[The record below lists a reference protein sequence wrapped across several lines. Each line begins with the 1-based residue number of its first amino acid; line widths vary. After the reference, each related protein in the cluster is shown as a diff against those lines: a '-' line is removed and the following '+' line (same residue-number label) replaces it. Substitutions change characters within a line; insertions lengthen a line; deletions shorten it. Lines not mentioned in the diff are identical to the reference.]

1 MNFVYGMD
9 AGIGLSFQNSYGTSN
24 TASMHWLEPIS
35 ESVDLKKAM
44 LVRKGMRGIYDEGAY
59 QEGANSV
66 GGDISIEA
74 RALPLGALL
83 SAVMN
88 RTTVTSTG
96 VYTHTFK
103 PRTVDWDDYSAE
115 RPFTY
120 HKHLGDTGSA
130 HLYSDL
136 NGNHLELSVKDG
148 ELLTAKLGVIGG
160 TYSQIA
166 EVAAV
171 YPTGDALNW
180 AVASASLGGAGRAEF
195 RALNVTVNNN
205 LEAKQTLGIGRFPK
219 RVKRNAQ
226 RVVDI
231 SGTLLFNS
239 QTDMQ
244 SFINQAEQRFFL
256 QLTSP
261 TQIQSGYYES
271 LNIDIPSMR
280 FTEHPIPIGNPAEL
294 EIAFKAKGV
303 YNTGSATNIA
313 ITLVNSKAGY

>member
-1 MNFVYGMD
+1 MSYGMD
-9 AGIGLSFQNSYGTSN
+9 AGIGISFQNSYGTAFTS
-24 TASMHWLEPIS
+24 SMHWLEPIS
-35 ESVDLKKAM
+35 ESVDLKKAQ
-44 LVRKGMRGIYDEGAY
+44 LVRKGLRGIYDEGAY
-59 QEGANSV
+59 QEGANTV

-74 RALPLGALL
+74 RAIPLGVLL

-103 PRTVDWDDYSAE
+103 PRTADWDGFSAE

-120 HKHLGDTGSA
+120 HKHLGDVGSA
-130 HLYSDL
+130 HLYADM
-136 NGNHLELSVKDG
+136 NGNNLEMAIKDG
-148 ELLTAKLGVIGG
+148 ELLTAKLGIVGG

-180 AVASASLGGAGRAEF
+180 AVASASLGGSGRADF

-205 LEAKQTLGIGRFPK
+205 LEAKHTLSTSKYPM
-219 RVKRNAQ
+219 RVKRGGV
-226 RVVDI
+226 RSVEV
-231 SGTLLFNS
+231 SGTLIFSS

-244 SFINQAEQRFFL
+244 SFIGQTEQRFFL
-256 QLTSP
+256 QLTAP
-261 TQIQSGYYES
+261 TMIQSGYYES
-271 LNIDIPSMR
+271 LNIDVPSMR
-280 FTEHPIPIGNPAEL
+280 FTDHPITVGGPAEL
-294 EIAFKAKGV
+294 EVAFKAKGV